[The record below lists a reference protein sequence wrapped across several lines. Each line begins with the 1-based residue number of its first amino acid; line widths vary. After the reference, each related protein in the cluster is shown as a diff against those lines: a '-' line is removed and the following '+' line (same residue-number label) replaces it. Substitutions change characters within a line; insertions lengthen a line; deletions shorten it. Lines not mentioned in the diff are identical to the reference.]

1 MAKKKISTAPPK
13 YYVYYDKKNGEILS
27 VTNEK
32 SDRYEYA
39 LITTF
44 DEVEPFL
51 TGTWAFRDYKVA
63 YRTDTDKR
71 SLAIL
76 SNDFSGYVF
85 RNSMFEWITEQDYE
99 TECIVRWHGP
109 EKAWKFLLDDNFKK
123 TYNDNI
129 LVSKVVFFVTLE
141 TDFDFLI
148 RTIAL
153 DVDQLLDSKQIVVPF
168 TSTIE
173 SKIEKISI
181 SSKLVFKSYKLEII
195 NE

>member
-1 MAKKKISTAPPK
+1 MAKKKISTEPPK

-32 SDRYEYA
+32 SDRYEHG
-39 LITTF
+39 LVTTF
-44 DEVEPFL
+44 AEVEKFL
-51 TGTWAFRDYKVA
+51 SGDWAFRDYKVG
-63 YRTDTDKR
+63 YRKDTDKR

-76 SNDFSGYVF
+76 SNEFSGYVF

-99 TECIVRWHGP
+99 AECIVQWHAP
-109 EKAWKFLLDDNFKK
+109 DQSWKFSLDDNFKK
-123 TYNDNI
+123 TYNDSI
-129 LVSKVVFFVTLE
+129 LASKVVFFVTLE

-148 RTIAL
+148 RTISI
-153 DVDQLLDSKQIVVPF
+153 DVEQLLGTKRVVVPF

-173 SKIEKISI
+173 NKIEKISI

>member
-1 MAKKKISTAPPK
+1 MAKKKISTEPPK

-32 SDRYEYA
+32 SDRYEYG
-39 LITTF
+39 LVTTF
-44 DEVEPFL
+44 AEVEKFL
-51 TGTWAFRDYKVA
+51 SGDWAFRDYKVG
-63 YRTDTDKR
+63 YRKDTDKR

-76 SNDFSGYVF
+76 SNEFSGYVF

-99 TECIVRWHGP
+99 AECIVQWNNP
-109 EKAWKFLLDDNFKK
+109 DKAWKFSLDDNFKK
-123 TYNDNI
+123 TYNNNI
-129 LVSKVVFFVTLE
+129 LASKVVFFVTLE

-148 RTIAL
+148 RTITL
-153 DVDQLLDSKQIVVPF
+153 DVEQLLDSKRIIVPF
-168 TSTIE
+168 DSAVE
-173 SKIEKISI
+173 NKIEKISI